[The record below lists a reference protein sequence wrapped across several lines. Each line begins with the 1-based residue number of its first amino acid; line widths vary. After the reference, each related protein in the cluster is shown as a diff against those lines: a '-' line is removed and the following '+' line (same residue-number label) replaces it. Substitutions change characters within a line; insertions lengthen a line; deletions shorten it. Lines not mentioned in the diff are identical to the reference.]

1 MSCILLKND
10 IRVAHTVFKV
20 EGLAMIRELTHVHI
34 CCLLVTE
41 KMLLGVV
48 LLVVGIVACFL
59 LRDRV
64 IIAEVSICGNHT

>member
-1 MSCILLKND
+1 
-10 IRVAHTVFKV
+10 
-20 EGLAMIRELTHVHI
+20 MIRELTHVHI

-59 LRDRV
+59 LRNRV